1 MASVDLQ
8 GLTKWYGKRRGV
20 ENLSLTIA
28 DKEFVAMFGPAG
40 AGKTTTLNL
49 IAGIVTPNQGTVK
62 IGGRDIDGLEPA
74 ERNVAMVFESYA
86 LYPQLTVFDNMAFPL
101 RSPKF
106 RLPEDQVKERVTQ
119 YAKVMK
125 IDHLLGRQI
134 TALSNGQRQRTALGR
149 ALVRKPDIF
158 LLDEPLSHLDAKL
171 RHSMRAE
178 LKEMR
183 SQLGTTT
190 LYVTHDYLEAMSL
203 GDRIVVINEGQTL
216 QIGTPKEIYFHPAST
231 LVAQLFGDPEVNLLE
246 ATVKSKG
253 GTELQLQ
260 MLGENVA
267 IPVPADVAQILQEK
281 SREKIRVGVR
291 PSDVSVVTDG
301 NKNAFH
307 GVVYS
312 FEPLGT
318 KSVLTVQAVD
328 GTLIRALVDGHLT
341 FEMDRRV
348 QFSVE
353 PHSLLV
359 FDPDSLA
366 FLARSEQTAEALTH
380 G

>member
-1 MASVDLQ
+1 MASVELN

-20 ENLSLTIA
+20 EDLSLNIA

-40 AGKTTTLNL
+40 AGKTTTLKL
-49 IAGIVTPNQGTVK
+49 VAGIVTPNRGTVK
-62 IGGRDIDGLEPA
+62 IAGRDIDGLEPA

-86 LYPQLTVFDNMAFPL
+86 LYPQLSVFDNMAFPL

-106 RLPEDQVKERVTQ
+106 KIPEDQVRQRVTQ

-125 IDHLLGRQI
+125 IDHLLDRQI
-134 TALSNGQRQRTALGR
+134 TTLSNGQRQRTALGR

-158 LLDEPLSHLDAKL
+158 LLDEPLSHLEAKL

-183 SQLGTTT
+183 SQLGTT
-190 LYVTHDYLEAMSL
+190 LYVTNDYREAMSL
-203 GDRIVVINEGQTL
+203 GDRIVVINEGHTL

-231 LVAQLFGDPEVNLLE
+231 LVAQLFGDPEVNLVDAAVKARDGTQLDLE
-246 ATVKSKG
+246 
-253 GTELQLQ
+253 
-260 MLGENVA
+260 MLGEK
-267 IPVPADVAQILQEK
+267 IPMPVPADVVQVLNKKRRGKVRI
-281 SREKIRVGVR
+281 GFR
-291 PSDVSVVTDG
+291 PSDVNIVPDG
-301 NKNAFH
+301 TKSAYH

-312 FEPLGT
+312 FEPLGAN
-318 KSVLTVQAVD
+318 SVLIVQAVD
-328 GTLIRALVDGHLT
+328 GTRIRALVDGRLK

-348 QFSVE
+348 QFAIE
-353 PHSLLV
+353 PHSILT
-359 FDPDSLA
+359 FDGDTQE
-366 FLARSEQTAEALTH
+366 FLARSELPAEEVIH

>member
-8 GLTKWYGKRRGV
+8 GLSKWYGKRRGV

-231 LVAQLFGDPEVNLLE
+231 LVAQLFGDPEVNLLD

-253 GTELQLQ
+253 GNELQLQ

-267 IPVPADVAQILQEK
+267 VRVPADVAQILQKK

-291 PSDVSVVTDG
+291 PSDVSIVPDG

-328 GTLIRALVDGHLT
+328 GTRIRALVDGHLT

-353 PHSLLV
+353 PHSLLA
-359 FDPDSLA
+359 FDPESLA